1 MNILDSVAQFLD
13 RLRIQRN
20 VSKHTLRAYQGDL
33 ARFAAFA
40 EQQSVLDPALVNPI
54 LLRRYLGKL
63 REDGYER
70 TTIARR
76 MAAVRSL
83 YRQLVRDGVMET
95 NPAAVLRNPR
105 VERKLPS
112 CLTEEE
118 VRLLLAAPEG
128 AGTAARRDRAILE
141 VLYSTGIRVSELVGL
156 DLGHMRIAEGFAQV
170 RGKGAKERIAML
182 GKPAVEAVAA
192 YVMARGLAID
202 GGMGEAPV
210 FVNRSGSR
218 LTDRTVRRIL
228 GKYIRK
234 VGLAK
239 RVTPHTFRH
248 SFATHLLDRGADLRS
263 VQELLGHE
271 NIATT
276 QIYTHL
282 TTARMREV
290 YDRTHPR
297 A

>member
-1 MNILDSVAQFLD
+1 MNIREHMARFLE
-13 RLRIQRN
+13 RLKVQRN

-33 ARFAAFA
+33 ERFAEFVIAQRV
-40 EQQSVLDPALVNPI
+40 EDPALVDPL

-63 REDGYER
+63 RDEGYER

-83 YRQLVRDGVMET
+83 YRQLVHDGVIEK
-95 NPAAVLRNPR
+95 NPATVLRNPR
-105 VERKLPS
+105 IKRKLPS
-112 CLTEEE
+112 CLSEDE
-118 VRLLLAAPEG
+118 VKSILAAPEG
-128 AGTAARRDRAILE
+128 AGVAARRDRAILE
-141 VLYSTGIRVSELVGL
+141 VLYSTGMRVSELVGL
-156 DLGHMRIAEGFAQV
+156 DLSDLHLSESFVQV
-170 RGKGAKERIAML
+170 KGKGAKERLSFL
-182 GKPAVEAVAA
+182 GKPAVEALSA
-192 YVMARGLAID
+192 YLMARGLAPD
-202 GGMGEAPV
+202 ATRGEAPV
-210 FVNRSGSR
+210 FTNRSGRR

-228 GKYIRK
+228 GKYIRR

-239 RVTPHTFRH
+239 RVTPHTLRH

-263 VQELLGHE
+263 VQEMLGHE

-282 TTARMREV
+282 TTQGMREV
-290 YDRTHPR
+290 YDKAHPR

>member
-1 MNILDSVAQFLD
+1 MNILEHTAQFLE
-13 RLRIQRN
+13 RLRVQRN
-20 VSKHTLRAYQGDL
+20 VSRHTLRAYQGDL
-33 ARFAAFA
+33 ERFAEFA
-40 EQQSVLDPALVNPI
+40 TAQSVEDPAKVNPL

-63 REDGYER
+63 REEGYER

-83 YRQLVRDGVMET
+83 YRQLVRDGVLAT
-95 NPAAVLRNPR
+95 NPATVLRNPR
-105 VERKLPS
+105 IKRKLPS
-112 CLTEEE
+112 CLTTDE
-118 VRLLLAAPEG
+118 VKSVLEAPSG
-128 AGTAARRDRAILE
+128 AGVASRRDRAILE
-141 VLYSTGIRVSELVGL
+141 VLYSTGMRVSELVGL
-156 DLGHMRIAEGFAQV
+156 DLGALRLSEGFVQV
-170 RGKGAKERIAML
+170 KGKGAKERLSLL
-182 GKPAVEAVAA
+182 GKPAVEALSA
-192 YVMARGLAID
+192 YLMARCLVAD
-202 GGMGEAPV
+202 AARGEAPV
-210 FVNRSGSR
+210 FVNRSGRR

-239 RVTPHTFRH
+239 RVTPHTLRH

-282 TTARMREV
+282 TTQRMREV